1 MRGAMWRPTV
11 GQKVR
16 LSNAGYADLRLKDR
30 EEIRQS
36 QEMTITQVE
45 DINGGFGVPIWT
57 IEVDQPAIN
66 RFMLDATLV
75 EPIPEVTA

>member
-1 MRGAMWRPTV
+1 MRGAMWRPKV

-16 LSNAGYADLRLKDR
+16 LSNAGYENLHLKDR

-45 DINGGFGVPIWT
+45 DINGGFGPAIWT
-57 IEVDQPAIN
+57 IDVDQPLIN
-66 RFMLDATLV
+66 RFLLDATMV
-75 EPIPEVTA
+75 EPIPEGTT